1 MEGDSATTTP
11 LNQLPKN
18 DKNDSDLVNKILTQL
33 EEVPKDD
40 IEHVEEIEIPIKKQY
55 VKPKKIVSVEEHV
68 SDDETL
74 ENYNNNS
81 GVVGGIEDSL
91 PSPDTIKGLYNSID
105 MDKIYNSLKLA
116 AMYSIIFL
124 LFLHFQNNFR
134 VIFEKIPYVK
144 NYIGFVGEIN
154 NTYKML
160 LSLLFGII
168 VFSLDIFYIKS

>member
-1 MEGDSATTTP
+1 MEEDSATTTP

-40 IEHVEEIEIPIKKQY
+40 IEPVEEIEIPIKKQY
-55 VKPKKIVSVEEHV
+55 VKPKKVVEEQV

-91 PSPDTIKGLYNSID
+91 PSPDTIKGFYNSID
-105 MDKIYNSLKLA
+105 VDKIYNSLKLA

-124 LFLHFQNNFR
+124 MFLHFQNNFR

-144 NYIGFVGEIN
+144 NYIGFAGEMN

-160 LSLLFGII
+160 LSLLFGTI
-168 VFSLDIFYIKS
+168 VFFLDVFYIKS